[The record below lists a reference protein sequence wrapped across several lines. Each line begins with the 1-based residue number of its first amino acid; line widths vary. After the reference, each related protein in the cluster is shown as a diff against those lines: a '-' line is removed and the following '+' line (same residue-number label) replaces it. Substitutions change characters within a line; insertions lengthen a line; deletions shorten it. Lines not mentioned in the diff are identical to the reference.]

1 MHWVFFFKSEE
12 KPWVFNTTWTKKDS
26 NAAAVAMPVAVEPA
40 ANASEKQL
48 HENEN
53 DDDCHCPD
61 GYVDPD
67 LFGPGVPPEQQ
78 SWSEQPEV
86 GP

>member
-1 MHWVFFFKSEE
+1 
-12 KPWVFNTTWTKKDS
+12 
-26 NAAAVAMPVAVEPA
+26 MPVAVEPA

-67 LFGPGVPPEQQ
+67 LFGPGVPPEQR